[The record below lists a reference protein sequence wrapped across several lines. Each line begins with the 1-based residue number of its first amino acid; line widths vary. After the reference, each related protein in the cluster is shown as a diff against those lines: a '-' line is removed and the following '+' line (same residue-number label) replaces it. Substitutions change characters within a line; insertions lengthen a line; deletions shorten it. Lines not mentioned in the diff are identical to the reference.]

1 MNKPSLVSQLKKAR
15 ARGVPLLAIAT
26 QDPIATTK
34 TILSS
39 LPSDLPLLSWDI
51 VDGLSGIGA
60 SGIAC
65 QEQIAESTNLE
76 ALKGDGGL
84 VNSLVF
90 LRSNFSE
97 SGTPIF
103 LTLHNAHRALDDL
116 AIIQALS
123 LSRDWAKK
131 GGYLSTGS
139 RSSHCVILLGTSF
152 SLPPEL
158 SQDIL
163 SLEDAP
169 PSEEEIKSLLVQVTS
184 AAGLPEPQPETLAKS
199 AEALLSLS
207 HFAVEQEAAMSL
219 TKEGL
224 NIADLGERRRVRVQS
239 SPGLYMPS
247 DKPDFSSTGGYT
259 EAKSFLT
266 QLFAGPLG
274 IRSIFFFDEI
284 EKALGSSNDSSGVGL
299 RMLGQLLTH
308 MSLSKTS
315 GILFHGVPGS
325 GKTALAQA
333 CSGEFGVPF
342 INCSLS
348 EMQNSLVGQSEANL
362 KRALEIDKSIGQGK
376 SLWIATCNEVER
388 IPAPLFRR
396 FDLATFT
403 FDLPTQEERA
413 SIWPIQLANYGL
425 DQAQELPLDDGWT
438 GSDIASCC
446 KKAFALGV
454 TVVEASKRVIPLS
467 LSARK
472 TIEKCHKEAEGC
484 FLSSS
489 YPGPF
494 KTPVRKAGDRAITLE
509 ESQQAEQQPQL
520 VVINAAPSPFQFSP
534 NESQEPLPKK
544 DKIGF

>member
-1 MNKPSLVSQLKKAR
+1 V
-15 ARGVPLLAIAT
+15 
-26 QDPIATTK
+26 
-34 TILSS
+34 
-39 LPSDLPLLSWDI
+39 
-51 VDGLSGIGA
+51 
-60 SGIAC
+60 
-65 QEQIAESTNLE
+65 
-76 ALKGDGGL
+76 
-84 VNSLVF
+84 
-90 LRSNFSE
+90 
-97 SGTPIF
+97 
-103 LTLHNAHRALDDL
+103 
-116 AIIQALS
+116 IQSLS
-123 LSRDWAKK
+123 LARDWAKR
-131 GGYLSTGS
+131 GGMLGS
-139 RSSHCVILLGTSF
+139 GKSSHCIILLGTSF
-152 SLPPEL
+152 TLPAEL

-163 SLEDAP
+163 SLDDAP
-169 PSEEEIKSLLVQVTS
+169 PSEEEIKGLLTQVTQ
-184 AAGLPEPQPETLAKS
+184 AAGLPDASPDTLMKS

-207 HFAVEQEAAMSL
+207 SFAVEQEAAMSL
-219 TKEGL
+219 TREGL
-224 NIADLGERRRVRVQS
+224 NVDDLGERRRIRVES
-239 SPGLYMPS
+239 SPGLYMPRER
-247 DKPDFSSTGGYT
+247 PNFSSTGGYT

-274 IRSIFFFDEI
+274 LRSIMFFDEI
-284 EKALGSSNDSSGVGL
+284 EKAVGATNDSSGVGL

-308 MSLSKTS
+308 MSLSRTS
-315 GILFHGVPGS
+315 GILLHGVPGS

-403 FDLPTQEERA
+403 FDLPNPEERA

-425 DQAQELPLDDGWT
+425 DTSQELPLDEGWT

-454 TVVEASKRVIPLS
+454 SVVEASKRVIPLS

-472 TIEKCHKEAEGC
+472 TIDKCHKEAEGC

-494 KTPVRKAGDRAITLE
+494 KMPIKKPGERVISLE
-509 ESQQAEQQPQL
+509 DGQETQPQL

-534 NESQEPLPKK
+534 GEPQEPFVKK